1 MATPDSEPVQ
11 AFAESRLQ
19 QVARLAALQ
28 RTYGANF
35 MTAYAMITSVRDC
48 HAAGID
54 EHRVVAALA
63 KQATDRRVRG
73 APRAGSRA
81 RSGGWDPRA

>member
-1 MATPDSEPVQ
+1 MAIPDSATLQ

-35 MTAYAMITSVRDC
+35 MTAYAMITSVREC

-54 EHRVVAALA
+54 EHRVIALLHGPESG
-63 KQATDRRVRG
+63 TP
-73 APRAGSRA
+73 AP
-81 RSGGWDPRA
+81 

>member
-1 MATPDSEPVQ
+1 MATPDSKTVQ

-48 HAAGID
+48 HAVGID
-54 EHRVVAALA
+54 EQRVVAALHPHGPRV
-63 KQATDRRVRG
+63 KRRG
-73 APRAGSRA
+73 
-81 RSGGWDPRA
+81 RSAS

>member
-1 MATPDSEPVQ
+1 MAIPDSATLQ

-54 EHRVVAALA
+54 EHRVVAALQGPEPDWA
-63 KQATDRRVRG
+63 M
-73 APRAGSRA
+73 PGS
-81 RSGGWDPRA
+81 SGDE